1 MTNPGQLETGYYVV
15 LRNAAIANL
24 ALAGFS
30 SRIEKRK
37 VIKEEYRMSVER
49 NVSVTV
55 SQRVLITQSGSH
67 IQTPDSN

>member
-1 MTNPGQLETGYYVV
+1 MTNPGQPESGYYVV
-15 LRNAAIANL
+15 LRSAAIASL
-24 ALAGFS
+24 VLAGFS
-30 SRIEKRK
+30 SRIENRK